1 MSVEV
6 QTSTLSMSE
15 PLSPLKI
22 TPPVMHRIWFNI
34 AVGRSGVKSWYNI
47 IREAN
52 TMFGKTGWR
61 GQPHVKRRLDNN
73 WKKETIRVWFEV
85 PDPTFG
91 TWCSLKY
98 AVMLTETN
106 NK

>member
-1 MSVEV
+1 
-6 QTSTLSMSE
+6 
-15 PLSPLKI
+15 
-22 TPPVMHRIWFNI
+22 
-34 AVGRSGVKSWYNI
+34 
-47 IREAN
+47 
-52 TMFGKTGWR
+52 
-61 GQPHVKRRLDNN
+61 VKRRLDNN